1 MAYPVDD
8 HFNQKSSVPAMSQQS
23 SEIEKFPN
31 LVDESTKFEKLLQL
45 L

>member
-1 MAYPVDD
+1 MAYPADD
-8 HFNQKSSVPAMSQQS
+8 HFNHKCSVPAITQQS

-45 L
+45 S